1 MKKFLSILLLCGFMC
16 FMCACTMQ
24 EETVADQAGPEPAPT
39 GFDEQVNV
47 TDAVPIPE
55 TDAHKT
61 YLSEMPAMEE
71 TGTTVPAP
79 AATAETGDGAVT
91 VKWDLNPQDNP
102 NQSAAMQEKEP
113 IIDRPSGAHTVKQ
126 VEAVE
131 LPDAQEQETAPNKTP
146 PAAPTVL
153 KSTVTSSPA
162 PRQTSAPIP
171 KISVDF
177 VITCPPEP
185 TPTPEMPEPTETPV
199 AQPSTEP
206 VVPEVQQT
214 PAPEQP
220 ATPEPTP
227 DPPAPTP
234 TPEPAPTQKPSGGY
248 AVCSC
253 GATILPDELVA
264 HMKAHALKGESHSY
278 VAY

>member
-24 EETVADQAGPEPAPT
+24 EETVADQASPEPAPT
-39 GFDEQVNV
+39 VFDEQVNV
-47 TDAVPIPE
+47 SDAVPIPE
-55 TDAHKT
+55 TDAHKM
-61 YLSEMPAMEE
+61 YLSEMPVMEE
-71 TGTTVPAP
+71 TETTVPAP
-79 AATAETGDGAVT
+79 AVTAETVDGAVT

-102 NQSAAMQEKEP
+102 NQSAAIQEKEP
-113 IIDRPSGAHTVKQ
+113 IMVNPSAAHAANQ
-126 VEAVE
+126 AEAVE
-131 LPDAQEQETAPNKTP
+131 LPDAQEQETAPDETP

-153 KSTVTSSPA
+153 KSTVTRSPA
-162 PRQTSAPIP
+162 PRQTSTPIP

-185 TPTPEMPEPTETPV
+185 TPALTAPTPTETP
-199 AQPSTEP
+199 ATQPSTEP
-206 VVPEVQQT
+206 VVPAVPQT

-220 ATPEPTP
+220 AVPEPAP
-227 DPPAPTP
+227 DPAPTP

-278 VAY
+278 VAH